1 LDAENTED
9 DDKAN
14 NTEKYEYF
22 NETLYNENL
31 TLPKADIEPK
41 SIVQKKN
48 WFFLNNNKTK

>member
-48 WFFLNNNKTK
+48 